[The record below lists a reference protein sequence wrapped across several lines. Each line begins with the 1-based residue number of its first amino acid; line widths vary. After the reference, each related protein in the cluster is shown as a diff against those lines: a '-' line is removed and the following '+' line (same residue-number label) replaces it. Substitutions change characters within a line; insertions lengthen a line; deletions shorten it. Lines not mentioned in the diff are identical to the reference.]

1 MGGKVHKKKFA
12 NQLEDPGH
20 TKNSC
25 RAWAEVQVQRLT
37 GPQQSI
43 DSHCVSLVV
52 PVCLNASMSGTTT
65 REPVAG
71 NYKAEQIR
79 HPAKHRLRL

>member
-1 MGGKVHKKKFA
+1 MIGKGHKKKFV
-12 NQLEDPGH
+12 NMLEDPGH

-25 RAWAEVQVQRLT
+25 RAWAEEQVQRLT

-43 DSHCVSLVV
+43 DSVSLVV